1 MTCLGCLANIVSSF
15 LPLFLVLV
23 VTKILHKLW
32 WAPARLQNLM
42 ALQGIKGP
50 PYRLVHGNTEDISN
64 IIKEAMSKPKS
75 FSPSHDVLYVV
86 QPHVHSWTK
95 IYGKN
100 YLQWHGSKAQLVITE
115 PELCKEILNN
125 KDKAY
130 CKREPESFLKKLLGD
145 GLVTTAEGEKW
156 AKMRKLTTHAFHG
169 ELKSF
174 QLFNLYLNH

>member
-1 MTCLGCLANIVSSF
+1 MTTMGGLIILLSSF
-15 LPLFLVLV
+15 LCLLLALAVI
-23 VTKILHKLW
+23 KILHKLW
-32 WAPARLQNLM
+32 WTPIRIQKVM

-50 PYRLVHGNTEDISN
+50 SYRFIYGNTKEISN
-64 IIKEAMSKPKS
+64 MKKEVMGRPHIL
-75 FSPSHDVLYVV
+75 SHDIFSVV
-86 QPHVHSWTK
+86 QPHVHSWTN

-169 ELKSF
+169 ESLKVSF
-174 QLFNLYLNH
+174 